1 MTTPGPIEII
11 EPLGRAWQRTR
22 ALLFAPFA
30 FERWAIFGFSAW
42 LALWTGMGS
51 SSNMSWLVSPPTSM
65 PGPLSVS
72 RDEISSWFFGL
83 AFVVVVLL
91 SLLVFGWIL
100 LRTWLRSRFDF
111 VFLNHLVTGETAIA
125 KPWADFGA
133 RGQSLFVWRVLLG
146 LGFLCLILL
155 PIALALGAGLSPGVM
170 SIGALVLGLILLVPI
185 AVAGAL
191 LIFAIDQ
198 FVVPVMARQ
207 DLAFPP
213 ALARVR
219 DLVAAQPTPFV
230 LYTLMYLVLAFA
242 VSMVILAVG
251 FATCCVGFLIVSLP
265 YVGAVVVLPVGVCA
279 RYYGLE
285 FLRQFGPEFD
295 LLTPAP
301 LPAPLTP
308 PGSEYP
314 PLSPLPGPGRR
325 ETD

>member
-1 MTTPGPIEII
+1 
-11 EPLGRAWQRTR
+11 
-22 ALLFAPFA
+22 
-30 FERWAIFGFSAW
+30 
-42 LALWTGMGS
+42 LWTGMGS

-83 AFVVVVLL
+83 AFAVVVLL
-91 SLLVFGWIL
+91 SLLAFGWVL

-155 PIALALGAGLSPGVM
+155 PIALALGAGLRPGVM

-207 DLAFPP
+207 DLTFPA

-219 DLVAAQPTPFV
+219 DLVAAHPWPFL
-230 LYTLMYLVLAFA
+230 LYALLYLVLAFA
-242 VSMVILAVG
+242 VGMVILAVG
-251 FATCCVGFLIVSLP
+251 FATCCVGLLIVSLP
-265 YVGAVVVLPVGVCA
+265 YVGAVVVLPVGVCS

-295 LLTPAP
+295 LLSPEAP
-301 LPAPLTP
+301 EGEIP
-308 PGSEYP
+308 
-314 PLSPLPGPGRR
+314 R
-325 ETD
+325 